1 MKRLLA
7 LLAVM
12 TVFISTA
19 LAQRSASGYIYS
31 VSDDQPVIGA
41 TVLVKGTSIGTST
54 DLEGNFVINNIPA
67 TATKLVISYVG
78 MHSQE
83 TAIGQDLR
91 IGLQSDSHQL
101 DDVIVVAYGT
111 AKKSEYTGSASVV
124 KADQIQDALTSSVT
138 SVLSGKVSG
147 VQTFSADG
155 HPGSAPK
162 LRIRGVGSINASS
175 NPLIVLDGVPFEG
188 AISDISPSDVESM
201 TVLKDAAANSL
212 YGARAANGV
221 VMITTKRGSA
231 GNARVTV
238 DARWG
243 ANDRAISNYNVL
255 YSTDQYYELMY
266 EGIYNQNM
274 GLASYK
280 GNPVRAWQA
289 AATQVL
295 QKATGYQ
302 IYTVP
307 VGEFLIGRNGK
318 INPNATLGY
327 SDGTYYYTPDDW
339 TKNSIHNGLRQDYT
353 VSVSGGSDKLKYYIS
368 GSFLNDTGIIKNS
381 DFNRL
386 STRTSVDWQAKPWL
400 KIGTTLNY
408 TYTKSNMPG
417 DMDLDYATSSG
428 NVFYL
433 ANHIAPVYPMFV
445 READG
450 SVMMDEVYNLP
461 VYDYGDRYSTK
472 FKRNWM
478 SLANPVGSLYYN
490 KDQYMSDIFD
500 GKWYININ
508 PISDLTITGNAGY
521 WVSNDRAHLMGN
533 PFYGQSANSDGWA
546 EQAFTRTY
554 SINLQALANYNHT
567 FGDVHNMDLMV
578 GYESYHMEREEGYAY
593 GENLYDPDGW
603 WVSNTIDNK
612 IGSGSLPIS
621 YTTRGIFG
629 RAKYNY
635 DLKYF
640 VQASYRRDASSRFAP
655 EHRWGNF
662 FSVSGAWDI
671 AKENFM
677 QDISFVDQLKFKVSF
692 GQNGNDNLWNGSGNS
707 SYYYYAWQDQYQAT
721 GANGVWTDAT
731 LVFKGNRDITWETS
745 NNFNVGFDFS
755 FFNGKLDGTIEY
767 YQRQVSD
774 MLFFLPTATSLG
786 YASKPVNVG
795 SMRNNGIELELNYN
809 IINTKDIN
817 WSINGN
823 ITTLGNKIT
832 KLPAELIKDGQ
843 WISGVSIFAEGES
856 RYQLYLPHYA
866 GVNPENGMAMYTAKF
881 TDAFYEDH
889 PELKAAGIG
898 QEFNTGMDYKDA
910 DGNVIIGANYA
921 NWSDVYNGNEEDKGL
936 AVNRKKSGSLLPKA
950 YGGFGTTL
958 SAYGID
964 FSMTFAYQ
972 FGGKILDYTY
982 QDLMHNASSSNNGI
996 NYHADILNRWTTPGQ
1011 VTDVPRINAADQYS
1025 DSTSDRW
1032 FISSN
1037 FLSLNNITLGY
1048 TLPAKWTKSIGLES
1062 VRIYGAAENVALWAK
1077 RRGLDPR
1084 QGYATSDNSTYSPI
1098 RSFAGGIRIQF

>member
-1 MKRLLA
+1 M
-7 LLAVM
+7 AVM
-12 TVFISTA
+12 TAVIASA
-19 LAQRSASGYIYS
+19 LGQRTASGYVYS
-31 VSDDQPVIGA
+31 VSDDQPVVGA
-41 TVLVKGTSIGTST
+41 TVVVKGTTLGTST
-54 DLEGNFVINNIPA
+54 DLDGNFVIKNIPA
-67 TATKLVISYVG
+67 TASKLVISYVG

-83 TAIGQDLR
+83 VSIGEDIK
-91 IGLQSDSHQL
+91 IGLLSDSQQL
-101 DDVIVVAYGT
+101 DDVMVVAYGT

-124 KADQIQDALTSSVT
+124 KADQIQDALVSSVT
-138 SVLSGKVSG
+138 NVLTGKVAG
-147 VQTFSADG
+147 VQTLSSDG
-155 HPGSAPK
+155 RPGSSPT

-175 NPLIVLDGVPFEG
+175 NPLIVLDGVPFDG
-188 AISDISPSDVESM
+188 AISDIAPSDVESM

-221 VMITTKRGSA
+221 VMITTKRGTA

-243 ANDRAISNYNVL
+243 ANSRAIPTYNVL
-255 YSTDQYYELMY
+255 SNTDQYYEMMY

-274 GLASYK
+274 GLAK
-280 GNPVRAWQA
+280 FGGNSMLAWQDA
-289 AATQVL
+289 AAKTL
-295 QKATGYQ
+295 TATGYQ
-302 IYTVP
+302 IYTLP
-307 VGEFLIGRNGK
+307 EGEFLIGHNGK

-327 SDGTYYYTPDDW
+327 TDGTYYYTPDDW
-339 TKNSIHNGLRQDYT
+339 TKHSIHTGLRQDYT
-353 VSVSGGSDKLKYYIS
+353 VSVSGGTDKLKYYIS
-368 GSFLNDTGIIKNS
+368 GTFLNDTGIIKNS

-408 TYTKSNMPG
+408 TYTNSNVPG

-428 NVFYL
+428 NVFYI
-433 ANHIAPVYPMFV
+433 ANQMAPVYPMFV
-445 READG
+445 RDADG
-450 SVMMDEVYNLP
+450 KIMMNETYNLP
-461 VYDYGDRYSTK
+461 VYDYGDGYSTN
-472 FKRNWM
+472 FTRNWM
-478 SLANPVGSLYYN
+478 SIANPVGSLYYN
-490 KDQYMSDIFD
+490 KDQYLSDVFD

-533 PFYGQSANSDGWA
+533 PFYGQSANGGGWA
-546 EQAFTRTY
+546 EQEFTRSY

-578 GYESYHMEREEGYAY
+578 GYEAYHMEQEYAWAY
-593 GENLYDPDGW
+593 GDNLYDPDGW
-603 WVSNTIDNK
+603 WVSNTIDN
-612 IGSGSLPIS
+612 IRGSGARPID

-635 DLKYF
+635 DGKYF

-671 AKENFM
+671 AKEKFM
-677 QDISFVDQLKFKVSF
+677 HDQTAVDQLKFKVSF
-692 GQNGNDNLWNGSGNS
+692 GQNGNDNLGAS

-721 GANGVWTDAT
+721 GANGVWNDAT

-755 FFNGKLDGTIEY
+755 FLNGKLDGTLEY

-774 MLFFLPTATSLG
+774 MLFFLPVSPALG
-786 YASKPVNVG
+786 YSSLPVNVG
-795 SMRNNGIELELNYN
+795 SMRNNGFELELNYN
-809 IINTKDIN
+809 IINTKDIS

-832 KLPAELIKDGQ
+832 KLPEELVKDGQ
-843 WISGVSIFAEGES
+843 WVSGISIFREGES

-881 TDAFYEDH
+881 SDEYYAAH
-889 PELKAAGIG
+889 PELAKAGIG
-898 QEFNTGMDYKDA
+898 QEFNTGVAYKDA
-910 DGNVIIGANYA
+910 DGNVLIGASQY
-921 NWSDVYNGNEEDKGL
+921 NWSDVYNGKKDDDDNAILD
-936 AVNRKKSGSLLPKA
+936 VNRKRSGSLLPKA

-958 SAYGID
+958 TAYGID

-982 QDLMHNASSSNNGI
+982 QDLMHNATASNNGI
-996 NYHADILNRWTTPGQ
+996 NYHVDILNRWTTQGQ
-1011 VTDVPRINAADQYS
+1011 VTDVPRINAADQYTN
-1025 DSTSDRW
+1025 STSDRW

-1037 FLSLNNITLGY
+1037 FLSLSNITLGY
-1048 TLPAKWTKSIGLES
+1048 TFPAKWTRKLGLES
-1062 VRIYGAAENVALWAK
+1062 VRIYGAAENVALWSK

-1084 QGYATSDNSTYSPI
+1084 QGFATSNSSTYSPI
-1098 RSFAGGIRIQF
+1098 RAISGGIRVQF